1 MFVDLPLLN
10 NHWFQLFY
18 SFPVYLLG
26 FWVFGRSAWQSVKN
40 GVPNM
45 DVLIITGVVSAF
57 VYSLWGTLSALD
69 HATVHRFLF
78 YETGTTIISLVLLG
92 NLIEKR
98 SVKQTA
104 TELNELQKIKK
115 HSAKKVEMHNG
126 HEHIQTISFESI
138 QKGDIFL
145 VNEGDLVPIDGIISK
160 GQASLNEAI
169 LTGESLPLVKESGQP
184 VIGGSIVEKGN
195 IYVQATVNSNQS
207 FITSII
213 EILKK
218 AQSDKP
224 AIQRLSDRISM
235 VFVQVVIAIAFVT
248 FAVNYWAV
256 DIALE
261 DSLMRAI
268 AVLVISCPCAMGLA
282 TPTAVMVGIGK
293 LAKNGVVIAKAGA
306 LETFAGIKTILFD
319 KTGTLTDGK
328 FRFEVAFTD
337 GIEEVELKN
346 ALINL
351 EQYSSHPIAKSVLEQ
366 TGWFTKVYPFT
377 AVEETKGMGLSGTA
391 ADGSVWQV
399 GSDRI
404 KETGQP
410 NTDLIVLKNGKVVG
424 GFLIRDEIKPGVAK
438 TIKYFNQ
445 LGIQSVMISGDS
457 AEKCESVKKELQL
470 NQVYARQTPAQKLA
484 LVEKFTHES
493 QVAMVGDGI
502 NDAPALARAS
512 VAISF
517 GGATDIAQ
525 QTSQIIL
532 IQPSFESLTRAH
544 VISKQ
549 TYAAIK
555 QNLFW
560 ALAYN
565 VVAIPLA
572 AMGYMHPMLAAASM
586 AFSDVVVIGNAIRLR
601 YTKVKF

>member
-1 MFVDLPLLN
+1 
-10 NHWFQLFY
+10 
-18 SFPVYLLG
+18 
-26 FWVFGRSAWQSVKN
+26 
-40 GVPNM
+40 M

-115 HSAKKVEMHNG
+115 QTARKVEVHDG
-126 HEHIQTISFESI
+126 HEHIQIVQFDSI
-138 QKGDIFL
+138 KKGDLFL
-145 VNEGDLVPIDGIISK
+145 VNEGDLVPIDGTIIR
-160 GQASLNEAI
+160 GQASVNEAI
-169 LTGESLPLVKESGQP
+169 LTGESLPLVKETGQA
-184 VIGGSIVEKGN
+184 VIGGSVVEKGI
-195 IYVQATVNSNQS
+195 IYVQATVNSSQS
-207 FITSII
+207 FIASII

-235 VFVQVVIAIAFVT
+235 VFVQVVIAIAVVT
-248 FAVNYWAV
+248 FAVNYWGAGIPL
-256 DIALE
+256 DN
-261 DSLMRAI
+261 SMMRAI

-293 LAKNGVVIAKAGA
+293 MAKNGVVIAKAGA
-306 LETFAGIKTILFD
+306 LETYANIQSILFD
-319 KTGTLTDGK
+319 KTGTLTDGQ
-328 FRFEVAFTD
+328 FRFEVAFTED
-337 GIEEVELKN
+337 INEVELKN
-346 ALINL
+346 AVINL
-351 EQYSSHPIAKSVLEQ
+351 EQYSSHPIAQSILKQ
-366 TGWFTKVYPFT
+366 TAWFTQPFPFT

-391 ADGSVWQV
+391 ADGSIWQV
-399 GSDRI
+399 GSDRFQGTN
-404 KETGQP
+404 KP
-410 NTDLIVLKNGKVVG
+410 RADLIVLKNGKPVG
-424 GFLIRDEIKPGVAK
+424 GFLIRDEIKPGVAAAMQ
-438 TIKYFNQ
+438 YFNQ
-445 LGIQSVMISGDS
+445 LHIQTVMISGDN
-457 AEKCESVKKELQL
+457 AEKCEAVKKEVQLQE
-470 NQVYARQTPAQKLA
+470 VFARQTPSQKLA
-484 LVEKFTHES
+484 LVEKFTEEG

-512 VAISF
+512 IAISF

-525 QTSQIIL
+525 QTAQIIL
-532 IQPSFESLTRAH
+532 MKPSFESLTRAH
-544 VISKQ
+544 IISKQ
-549 TYAAIK
+549 TYSAIK